1 MAPTKAAATSGVK
14 VTAKAW
20 AALELVVTATDE
32 MRTAEVAR
40 SRARRQRAK
49 AIGTAR
55 AGGLTLDI
63 IGQRLGVSR
72 ERVRQM
78 SIIETS
84 TTTRAKG
91 IK

>member
-1 MAPTKAAATSGVK
+1 MAPTKAPPARAVK
-14 VTAKAW
+14 VTAKAS
-20 AALELVVTATDE
+20 AALELVVTTTEE

-40 SRARRQRAK
+40 SRAQGQRAK
-49 AIGTAR
+49 AIATAR
-55 AGGLTLDI
+55 AGGLTLDA

-78 SIIETS
+78 STIKSATS
-84 TTTRAKG
+84 SKG